1 MRVSSSAI
9 ISKKSLR
16 EKHVLFMHEILE
28 AEFPI
33 FPSLDGTEDGERL
46 ARLALPMLLFRLLFF
61 STWSQTASK
70 SSRRLN

>member
-1 MRVSSSAI
+1 MGLR
-9 ISKKSLR
+9 R
-16 EKHVLFMHEILE
+16 EKHVIFKQELE

-33 FPSLDGTEDGERL
+33 YPSLDGPEDERL
-46 ARLALPMLLFRLLFF
+46 SLPTLCFLLLFF